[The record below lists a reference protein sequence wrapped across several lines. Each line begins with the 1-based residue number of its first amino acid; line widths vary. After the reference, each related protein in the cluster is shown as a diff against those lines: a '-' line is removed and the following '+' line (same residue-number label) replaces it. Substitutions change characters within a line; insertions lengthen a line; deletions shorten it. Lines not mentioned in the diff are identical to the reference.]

1 MNKHWFVGF
10 VVAVI
15 MLLSAPVFS
24 ELGVKDLD
32 KIREIV
38 KESETRVTGQFTAH
52 FNFQGNLIVALLGG
66 QIALIIAVI
75 GLPLYRERQNQR
87 GVDEKEAA
95 QRERDAAQDA
105 KIASQQRL
113 IDAQQ
118 QQLAVLQEELA
129 SLKREP
135 TA

>member
-87 GVDEKEAA
+87 GMND
-95 QRERDAAQDA
+95 
-105 KIASQQRL
+105 S
-113 IDAQQ
+113 
-118 QQLAVLQEELA
+118 
-129 SLKREP
+129 
-135 TA
+135 

>member
-10 VVAVI
+10 VVAGI
-15 MLLSAPVFS
+15 MLLGAPVFS
-24 ELGVKDLD
+24 ELSVTDLEQ
-32 KIREIV
+32 IREIV

-87 GVDEKEAA
+87 
-95 QRERDAAQDA
+95 ERDAAQDA

-129 SLKREP
+129 SLKQEP

>member
-10 VVAVI
+10 VVAGI

-24 ELGVKDLD
+24 ELNVKDLG

-38 KESETRVTGQFTAH
+38 KESETRVTGQFPAH

-75 GLPLYRERQNQR
+75 GLPLYIS
-87 GVDEKEAA
+87 GADEKAAA
-95 QRERDAAQDA
+95 QRERDAARDA
-105 KIASQQRL
+105 KIASQQQL

-118 QQLAVLQEELA
+118 QQLAALQEELA
-129 SLKREP
+129 SLKQEP

>member
-10 VVAVI
+10 VVAGI

-24 ELGVKDLD
+24 ELSVKDLD
-32 KIREIV
+32 QLRDIV
-38 KESETRVTGQFTAH
+38 KESETRVTGQFPAH

-75 GLPLYRERQNQR
+75 GLSLYNQR
-87 GVDEKEAA
+87 DADEKAAA

-105 KIASQQRL
+105 KIASQQQL

-118 QQLAVLQEELA
+118 QQLAALQEELA
-129 SLKREP
+129 SLKQEP